1 MIIFLDESGNL
12 TGKNS
17 DYFIVG
23 TFTVGEPRRI
33 AKAFRKWQ
41 KSKFPKKLRVQSEVK
56 FNNAHLDDDTRFK
69 TLKFLL
75 KQDIRIFYSFL
86 NKKNIPREY
95 RKKGKVHETGSLYAE
110 VVGSTLEL
118 YLPATEGEFRIIRDR
133 KTLKAMTVS
142 EFDEYLKTRMLPQ
155 LPAKINFRVQAVDST
170 TNPAVQVADW
180 VCGALARY
188 YEKKVL
194 GKEFY
199 ETLKKNIVGE
209 KELFSEYWTKRWEE

>member
-1 MIIFLDESGNL
+1 MYIYLDESGNL

-17 DYFIVG
+17 QYFIVG

-33 AKAFRKWQ
+33 VKAFRKWQ
-41 KSKFPKKLRVQSEVK
+41 KSKFPKKLRGQSEVK
-56 FNNAHLDDDTRFK
+56 FNNSHLSDEIRFK
-69 TLKFLL
+69 TLKFLV

-86 NKKNIPREY
+86 NKKNIPQEY

-110 VVGSTLEL
+110 VVSSTLEL
-118 YLPATEGEFRIIRDR
+118 YLPATENEFRVIRDQ

-142 EFDEYLKTRMLPQ
+142 EFDEYLKTRMLPK
-155 LPAKINFRVQAVDST
+155 LPARINFRIQAVDST
-170 TNPAVQVADW
+170 GNLAVQVADW
-180 VCGALARY
+180 ICGALARF
-188 YEKKVL
+188 YEEKAE

-209 KELFSEYWTKRWEE
+209 KELFSEYWTKKWEK